1 MGYIL
6 IDTNIID
13 TKIEI
18 IYEII
23 KSTYNIEYEL
33 IEDPVL
39 EYLII
44 KFVGATI
51 FIKEKILL
59 CLIQEFDKILFNKI
73 NNDVN
78 YYKFF
83 ENTRVKVSQFAN
95 NVHNYIILGKKN

>member
-6 IDTNIID
+6 IDTNIVD

-23 KSTYNIEYEL
+23 KLTYDITYEL
-33 IEDPVL
+33 IDDPVL

-44 KFVGATI
+44 KFVATTI

-59 CLIQEFDKILFNKI
+59 CLIQEFDKLLFNKI
-73 NNDVN
+73 NNDIN
-78 YYKFF
+78 SYKFF
-83 ENTRVKVSQFAN
+83 ENTRIKVSQFTN
-95 NVHNYIILGKKN
+95 NVHSYLIKKLK